1 MTLNFKVKLSLNNNL
16 NSSSLYAN
24 AVFSF
29 FVFILFSINLNAQ
42 KTYTHVAFINGTAH
56 LGNGKVIENSL
67 VAVNKSLFEVV
78 GSITGIRLNPSA
90 YDTVIDLQGKHI
102 YPGIINTNNILG
114 LHDAEAVRA
123 TRDFS
128 EVGNINPHIRALI
141 AYNTDNLI
149 VPTVKTNGILY
160 TQVTPREGLI
170 SGSSSLM
177 ALEGWNWEDAVVL
190 KDDGIHLNFPKT
202 TKRRFSEED
211 GFSVSNNKNYTSE
224 INYLEKFFSDA
235 QAYCNSESVSEKNIR
250 FEAMHSIF
258 DGTANLYLH
267 TDKAKDIISA
277 INFSKKFN
285 IKKPVI
291 VGGKESYK
299 ITTILRQNN
308 IPVMLNRVN
317 DLPDN
322 SDDDIDIVFK
332 TPFLLQK
339 DSILFCL
346 QLEGDMEAMQSRN
359 LPFNAGIAVG
369 YGLSKEQALSSITYN
384 AAKII
389 GVEKQL
395 GTLEEGKLASFL
407 VSDGDILD
415 IKSNNI
421 ILAYIAGKSVNL
433 NNKQTELYIKYKT
446 KYGIK

>member
-202 TKRRFSEED
+202 AKRRFSEEE

-359 LPFNAGIAVG
+359 LPFNAGVAVG